1 MPKQLTHIHRE
12 GTKDNERLKRLQ
24 TNFRCSKNNK
34 AFIFIYYVYAMRWLG
49 LNLANVQTIEKT
61 MVTKNNPKTSK
72 GSLLLSF
79 VHLIFLYGSMTHFY
93 ECCVAH
99 VTRVRSVICVRICA
113 RFFCFV
119 FFFNIFFHRVT
130 GEVKRKFFV
139 HHFTI
144 SSSSQHGDDE
154 CSHIYLLLST
164 NHIYFSFC
172 CSSLSSLF
180 ACFSSFFA
188 RSVFRLDCRHTSN
201 LFISSEFVNVFV
213 HKVHAVCET
222 LSVNNNE
229 KKNASNNNKS
239 KKTEETNNNNE
250 RM

>member
-1 MPKQLTHIHRE
+1 MNNCKGRFAY
-12 GTKDNERLKRLQ
+12 TKDVQRQKWKTIFVKPVHILSVTIKTHVCRSNLRTYTERARKTMSDWKGSKRI
-24 TNFRCSKNNK
+24 SVAVNNK

-61 MVTKNNPKTSK
+61 MMTKNNPKTSK

-79 VHLIFLYGSMTHFY
+79 VHSIFLYGSMTHFY

-144 SSSSQHGDDE
+144 SSSS
-154 CSHIYLLLST
+154 
-164 NHIYFSFC
+164 
-172 CSSLSSLF
+172 
-180 ACFSSFFA
+180 
-188 RSVFRLDCRHTSN
+188 
-201 LFISSEFVNVFV
+201 
-213 HKVHAVCET
+213 
-222 LSVNNNE
+222 
-229 KKNASNNNKS
+229 
-239 KKTEETNNNNE
+239 
-250 RM
+250 